1 MTETIE
7 VIAISTLGCLCI
19 YLFTKLN
26 RSGPSKSTSSETI
39 PLLEERE
46 SQLRNEKAKQEKL
59 LDELAARSKK
69 VEKREAELKDAEE
82 TVESKAQKLESR
94 VSEVESKAKQLE
106 SREDEIESKAQKLE
120 IREKELKAKEEKLGR
135 RENEVESKAVLVAN
149 DEQEST
155 TVIEEEEP
163 SPTATDT
170 TGEQKEPAQSE
181 AEKRKTMIEE
191 ELERLIKQTNETELS
206 EEEPFDDDSAEA
218 LKKAAIKICYTKKY
232 YDVMNDKFI
241 YFPSVAKTALDYR
254 LMEEAEKHYFEEED
268 EYPADLSGGLRAVA
282 FAIISEEEDDDMDE
296 DYMSAL
302 AQDIEI

>member
-1 MTETIE
+1 
-7 VIAISTLGCLCI
+7 
-19 YLFTKLN
+19 
-26 RSGPSKSTSSETI
+26 
-39 PLLEERE
+39 
-46 SQLRNEKAKQEKL
+46 
-59 LDELAARSKK
+59 
-69 VEKREAELKDAEE
+69 
-82 TVESKAQKLESR
+82 
-94 VSEVESKAKQLE
+94 
-106 SREDEIESKAQKLE
+106 
-120 IREKELKAKEEKLGR
+120 
-135 RENEVESKAVLVAN
+135 
-149 DEQEST
+149 
-155 TVIEEEEP
+155 
-163 SPTATDT
+163 
-170 TGEQKEPAQSE
+170 
-181 AEKRKTMIEE
+181 MIEE

-296 DYMSAL
+296 DYMSSL

>member
-39 PLLEERE
+39 PLLGDN
-46 SQLRNEKAKQEKL
+46 LTV
-59 LDELAARSKK
+59 RSKE
-69 VEKREAELKDAEE
+69 VEKREAELKYAENE
-82 TVESKAQKLESR
+82 VESKSLKLESR

-120 IREKELKAKEEKLGR
+120 IREKELKAKEEKLES

-155 TVIEEEEP
+155 TAIDTKEEEEP
-163 SPTATDT
+163 S
-170 TGEQKEPAQSE
+170 GEQKEPAQSE

-191 ELERLIKQTNETELS
+191 ELERLIKQTNETELRV
-206 EEEPFDDDSAEA
+206 EDPFDDDSVEA

-232 YDVMNDKFI
+232 YDVMNDKLI
-241 YFPSVAKTALDYR
+241 YFPSVTKTVIDYR
-254 LMEEAEKHYFEEED
+254 LMEEAEKFYFEEDD

-282 FAIISEEEDDDMDE
+282 FAIIAEEEDDDMDE

-302 AQDIEI
+302 AQDVEI

>member
-39 PLLEERE
+39 PLLGDD
-46 SQLRNEKAKQEKL
+46 LM
-59 LDELAARSKK
+59 ARSEE
-69 VEKREAELKDAEE
+69 VEKREAKLKYAENE
-82 TVESKAQKLESR
+82 VESKSLKLESR

-120 IREKELKAKEEKLGR
+120 IREKELKAKEAKLES
-135 RENEVESKAVLVAN
+135 RENEVESKAVLVAT

-155 TVIEEEEP
+155 TVVEEEET
-163 SPTATDT
+163 SPTAIDT
-170 TGEQKEPAQSE
+170 KEKEEPSGEQKEPAQSE

-191 ELERLIKQTNETELS
+191 ELERLIKQTNETELRV
-206 EEEPFDDDSAEA
+206 EDPFDDDSVEA

-232 YDVMNDKFI
+232 YDVMNDKLI
-241 YFPSVAKTALDYR
+241 YFPSVTKTVIDYR
-254 LMEEAEKHYFEEED
+254 LMEEAEKFYFEEDD

-282 FAIISEEEDDDMDE
+282 FAIIEEEEDDDMDE